1 MLNYNDIV
9 NWRRMFHQYPE
20 LSNDEFETTKRIRR
34 ILQQYDIRHPH
45 LRYTN
50 GYRFVAEIG
59 QGLPCIAVRTDIDA
73 LPIDEQVNHAFTST
87 NEGVMHACGHDI
99 HMASI
104 LAVAVQ
110 LKALETSLVPYGYY
124 SNLLKNWVM
133 VLKF

>member
-34 ILQQYDIRHPH
+34 ILQQYDIRILDIPMATG
-45 LRYTN
+45 L
-50 GYRFVAEIG
+50 VAEIG

-110 LKALETSLVPYGYY
+110 LKALETSLQGTVRIL
-124 SNLLKNWVM
+124 SLIHI
-133 VLKF
+133 

>member
-34 ILQQYDIRHPH
+34 ILQQYDIRILDIPMATG
-45 LRYTN
+45 L
-50 GYRFVAEIG
+50 VAEIG

-87 NEGVMHACGHDI
+87 NEGVMHALSLI
-99 HMASI
+99 HI
-104 LAVAVQ
+104 
-110 LKALETSLVPYGYY
+110 
-124 SNLLKNWVM
+124 
-133 VLKF
+133 